1 MEKGWGKLT
10 GHQQERVEQINPIC
24 SLQNGGSLP
33 VNKNAS
39 FRRLNI
45 QDRRKRRI
53 FCNTTSKKL
62 QKYVKLQ
69 RKVNL
74 YEFLC
79 PFFSLFS
86 APRIFTKLMKMP
98 ISLQRKLCLWIIIC
112 LDDML
117 LIRTTLEHIIIIH
130 TWLV

>member
-1 MEKGWGKLT
+1 MEKEWGKLT
-10 GHQQERVEQINPIC
+10 GHQQERVEQINPTC

-39 FRRLNI
+39 FRRLNV

-79 PFFSLFS
+79 PFFGLFS
-86 APRIFTKLMKMP
+86 APRIFTKLMKIP

-117 LIRTTLEHIIIIH
+117 LIRTTLKDIIITR

>member
-10 GHQQERVEQINPIC
+10 GHQQERVEQINPTR

-33 VNKNAS
+33 VNRNAS
-39 FRRLNI
+39 FRRLNV
-45 QDRRKRRI
+45 QDRPKRAI
-53 FCNTTSKKL
+53 PLAKNS
-62 QKYVKLQ
+62 QKYVKFQ

-79 PFFSLFS
+79 PFFGLFS
-86 APRIFTKLMKMP
+86 APRISTKLMKIP

-117 LIRTTLEHIIIIH
+117 LIRTTLEGLIITR